1 MANNTDASTSGFTA
15 LSFVWRLIAALIL
28 VLATFNPSGYSAY
41 HWISGAIREDAFGP
55 LHLLLIGVLLAGW
68 VIFWLATWRALNT
81 LGVILAGIILG
92 ALIWL
97 LIDLG
102 IMHAETVSAM
112 TWIALVCLAVI
123 LAIGVSWSH
132 ISRRLTGQL
141 NVEDV
146 DD

>member
-1 MANNTDASTSGFTA
+1 MANNTDASTSGFTV

-41 HWISGAIREDAFGP
+41 HWISGAIRADAFGP
-55 LHLLLIGVLLAGW
+55 LHLLVIGVLLAGW
-68 VIFWLATWRALNT
+68 VVFWLATWRALNT
-81 LGVILAGIILG
+81 LGVILAGVILG

>member
-1 MANNTDASTSGFTA
+1 MANNTDASTSGFTV

-41 HWISGAIREDAFGP
+41 HWISGAIRADAFGP

-68 VIFWLATWRALNT
+68 VVFWLATWRALNT
-81 LGVILAGIILG
+81 LGVILAGVILG